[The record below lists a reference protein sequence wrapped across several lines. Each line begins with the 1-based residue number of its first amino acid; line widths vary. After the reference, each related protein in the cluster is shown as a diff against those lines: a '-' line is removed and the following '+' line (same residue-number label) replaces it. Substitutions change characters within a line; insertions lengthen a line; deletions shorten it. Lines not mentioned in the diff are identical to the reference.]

1 MSDDNGPDM
10 DLDGFEIVDHEDNDD
25 RDDSFNL
32 DLFPSGGEGSG
43 FHIKNDPTNPYQ
55 RQEVIQRTGSVD
67 IRCTVVDIVHG
78 VMAPDSD
85 YWATL
90 LVLKFR
96 FDPQKRSRRI
106 AEATLKLEFGVT
118 NPDNEMPEVEAI
130 SFDGNYSLLPSTRSE
145 SFTSGIEGTLGISQI
160 ANASTT
166 AKWEKTVTREMAD
179 KTTVSGGKLVVD
191 NIPPNRVAKWTLLEN
206 MSLKSGLPASIQV
219 AVRIRR
225 GDEEIFSCMPSIK
238 CKADKWTSM
247 ETLFSRIPEDDP
259 LLLKPDSKPTN
270 RLMVYD
276 TENLGAVDL
285 EQLGAVVPTTMIL
298 AVEKKEMK

>member
-1 MSDDNGPDM
+1 MSDDNAP
-10 DLDGFEIVDHEDNDD
+10 DLDLRKLELVDDDYDDVSNDVLNITLLQ
-25 RDDSFNL
+25 DDSE
-32 DLFPSGGEGSG
+32 GGR
-43 FHIKNDPTNPYQ
+43 FHIKNNAQYPYQ

-90 LVLKFR
+90 LVLRFR

-118 NPDNEMPEVEAI
+118 NPNNEMPEVEAI

-145 SFTSGIEGTLGISQI
+145 SFTSGIEGTLGVSQI
-160 ANASTT
+160 VNASTT
-166 AKWEKTVTREMAD
+166 AKWERTVTRETAD

-191 NIPPNRVAKWTLLEN
+191 NIPPSRVAKWTLLEN

-219 AVRIRR
+219 AVRIKR
-225 GDEEIFSCMPSIK
+225 GDEEVFSCMPSIN

-247 ETLFSRIPEDDP
+247 ETLLSRVPEDDP

-270 RLMVYD
+270 RLMDYD

-285 EQLGAVVPTTMIL
+285 QQLSAVVPTTMIL
-298 AVEKKEMK
+298 AAEKK